1 MSCPNCERIKAA
13 AQASA
18 CGCCAAKEKAAN
30 RRERAFLAVSLA
42 SLIAGF
48 AISRS
53 ELHFPGF
60 PLTDPS
66 WIAVV
71 LCGAPI
77 LNAARRALFRDK
89 KITSS
94 LLISVAI
101 LAAIALQIFVS
112 FGGNADGAH
121 AHDSYIFAA
130 GEIAFLMALGEML
143 EAWTVKKSRKGIESL
158 MKLAPKLAE
167 RKTADGGTETVPA
180 ERLARGDVV
189 FVRPNDMIPAD
200 GEIIAG
206 ESSVNQASLT
216 GESVPVD
223 KFVGDAVLAGTWNQ
237 SGALTIRVSKPNA
250 ENTISRLIRLVREAE
265 AKKAPIQRI
274 ADRWAAR
281 IVPAAIVCAILVAA
295 FARFVLETDF
305 LTALIRGVTILVVFC
320 PCAFALAT
328 PTAIAAGVG
337 NAARRGILVKS
348 GDALEKLASV
358 DAVAF
363 DKTGTLTRAELK
375 IEATHSVG
383 RLSEREMLAL
393 AAAAERRSQHP
404 IARAIVAAA
413 QGISLPDARNISAKT
428 GVGVSCDVGD
438 EEILICSFAA
448 LAKEKI
454 AVPAAAEK
462 FARERRERGETLV
475 CLVAD
480 SSLEGIFSLSDTLRD
495 GARPTLE
502 KLKAAGVGT
511 IMLTGDNAAAAKR
524 IGASVGADEV
534 FSELLPEDKAAK
546 ISELRGN
553 GRRVLMVGDGVND
566 APALASADCSA
577 AMGALG
583 SELAVET
590 ADVAIL
596 NDNVALV
603 PGLLK
608 FSKAVLTTIR
618 VNFGISLAINFTSV
632 VLSAAGVLDP
642 VSGAIV
648 HNASS
653 LIVVSHSALLMFRK
667 KDFETV

>member
-180 ERLARGDVV
+180 EKLARGDVV

-274 ADRWAAR
+274 ADRLGF
-281 IVPAAIVCAILVAA
+281 VPGELPESMPLFTACAL
-295 FARFVLETDF
+295 
-305 LTALIRGVTILVVFC
+305 
-320 PCAFALAT
+320 
-328 PTAIAAGVG
+328 
-337 NAARRGILVKS
+337 
-348 GDALEKLASV
+348 
-358 DAVAF
+358 
-363 DKTGTLTRAELK
+363 
-375 IEATHSVG
+375 G
-383 RLSEREMLAL
+383 RL
-393 AAAAERRSQHP
+393 
-404 IARAIVAAA
+404 
-413 QGISLPDARNISAKT
+413 
-428 GVGVSCDVGD
+428 
-438 EEILICSFAA
+438 
-448 LAKEKI
+448 
-454 AVPAAAEK
+454 
-462 FARERRERGETLV
+462 
-475 CLVAD
+475 
-480 SSLEGIFSLSDTLRD
+480 
-495 GARPTLE
+495 
-502 KLKAAGVGT
+502 
-511 IMLTGDNAAAAKR
+511 
-524 IGASVGADEV
+524 
-534 FSELLPEDKAAK
+534 
-546 ISELRGN
+546 LRGN
-553 GRRVLMVGDGVND
+553 
-566 APALASADCSA
+566 
-577 AMGALG
+577 
-583 SELAVET
+583 
-590 ADVAIL
+590 
-596 NDNVALV
+596 
-603 PGLLK
+603 
-608 FSKAVLTTIR
+608 
-618 VNFGISLAINFTSV
+618 
-632 VLSAAGVLDP
+632 
-642 VSGAIV
+642 
-648 HNASS
+648 
-653 LIVVSHSALLMFRK
+653 
-667 KDFETV
+667 